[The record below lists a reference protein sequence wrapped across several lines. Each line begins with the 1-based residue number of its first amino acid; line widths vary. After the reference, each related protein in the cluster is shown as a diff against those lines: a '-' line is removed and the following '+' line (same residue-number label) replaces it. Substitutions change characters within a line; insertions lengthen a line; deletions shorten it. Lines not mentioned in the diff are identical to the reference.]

1 MICTDLH
8 RLAMSKSEMLWRQGH
23 MRQIR
28 PQFGLYEAIW
38 YFSESEPPVWGEE
51 DWKKGHWIIASPWF
65 VGIR

>member
-28 PQFGLYEAIW
+28 PQFGLYEAI
-38 YFSESEPPVWGEE
+38 
-51 DWKKGHWIIASPWF
+51 
-65 VGIR
+65 GISQNQNLRFEARSIGKRGTG